1 MLRSGFAFIDMPNIA
16 QYINSRPIKAVEIY
30 NESEKKIRYSSQ
42 ISSARTIDDITG
54 DEERVR
60 AIILTKLVN
69 DYGYSLDNILLE
81 KTYEMGRPKVNTP
94 RIDVIIKDG
103 DGNAFMFIELKAPDK
118 FEEDQDNIIEK
129 QLFNLAGAE
138 IAQGHKVKYLVL
150 LTCSLDD
157 DNFTNKAIVIDH
169 DKFNSFEQW
178 KELREAVDE
187 IPANY
192 GRATKTPYK
201 KGSTKD
207 LEKNYPAFVIDSVR
221 SNLHNVLWGG
231 GGTDDNVVF
240 SSLVNIIL
248 AKIQDESEKSDGE
261 VYDFQCLAFS
271 DADGEYF
278 ESNETLFERI
288 NNLYRR
294 ALRDRMYITDS
305 SRLETSYVIDRNTF
319 SLSKLKYAVYAL
331 ERYSLVDGKNNIDG
345 KDILGDFFEGI
356 IREGFKQSKGQFFT
370 HTNIVTFILWALQ
383 VDKLAIERI
392 NRDLEIPYLIDPS
405 AGSATFLIEYMR
417 FITKNIK
424 YRFRKKLKS
433 TRDIE
438 DKFSEWFLPDN
449 RENRWARTYI
459 YGIEHNF
466 NLGTASKVNMILHGD
481 GSTNIFVKDGL
492 LPFSNYTK
500 ETAPNILNVFS
511 SDELYNSLNVNAQF
525 DIVVS
530 NPPFSVDLDNDT
542 KSTLASSFMFGSK
555 KNSENLFIE
564 RYFHLLR
571 PGGRMGIVLPE
582 SVFDTSENKYIRLF
596 LYKYFIIKAVV
607 SLPQVTFAPY
617 TPTKTSVLLA
627 KKKTP
632 EQIAEWDHEWQVSS
646 LKYSKIK
653 TRCENIVAVY
663 QGIKKRDRL
672 PSIKNL
678 TESEEKQII
687 FDLLKNLISEEDKS
701 LPVADII
708 MKYAELIASV
718 CRIDKDTKD
727 AFGMVNTWW
736 VFSEVANK
744 LSYPI
749 FMADVNN
756 VGYKRTKRSERKQP
770 NELFRTSEDGTV
782 LVDDGI
788 ETTVLDFIR
797 KISW

>member
-1 MLRSGFAFIDMPNIA
+1 MTDIA
-16 QYINSRPIKAVEIY
+16 QYINSRPIKAVEKY
-30 NESEKKIRYSSQ
+30 DESEKKIIYSAQ
-42 ISSARTIDDITG
+42 ISSDKKIDKISG
-54 DEERVR
+54 AEERVR

-69 DYGYSLDNILLE
+69 DYGYSLNNIHLE
-81 KTYEMGRPKVNTP
+81 KSYEMGRPKVTKP
-94 RIDVIIKDG
+94 IIDVIVKDPH
-103 DGNAFMFIELKAPDK
+103 GNAFMFIELKAPDK
-118 FEEDQDNIIEK
+118 FEADQDNTIEK

-150 LTCSLDD
+150 LTCSLEDD
-157 DNFTNKAIVIDH
+157 DFTNKAIVIDH

-178 KELREAVDE
+178 KESREAVDE

-207 LEKNYPAFVIDSVR
+207 LEKNYPASVIDSVR

-271 DADGEYF
+271 DADGEIF
-278 ESNETLFERI
+278 ESNEALFERI

-294 ALRDRMYITDS
+294 ALRKRMYITDP

-319 SLSKLKYAVYAL
+319 SLNKLRYAVYAL

-356 IREGFKQSKGQFFT
+356 IRDGFKQSKGQFFT

-417 FITKNIK
+417 FITKNVK
-424 YRFRKKLKS
+424 YRFRHKLKS

-449 RENRWARTYI
+449 RENRWARTFI

-500 ETAPNILNVFS
+500 ETAPNILNVS
-511 SDELYNSLNVNAQF
+511 SKEELYKDLHVNGQF

-542 KSTLASSFMFGSK
+542 KSTLASSFIFGGK

-582 SVFDTSENKYIRLF
+582 SVFDTAENKYIRLF
-596 LYKYFIIKAVV
+596 LYKYFTIKAVV
-607 SLPQVTFAPY
+607 SLPQITFAPY

-627 KKKTP
+627 KKKTHN
-632 EQIAEWDHEWQVSS
+632 QIAEWDRVWQESS
-646 LKYSKIK
+646 QKYSKLK
-653 TRCENIVAVY
+653 TRCENIIAVY
-663 QGIKKRDRL
+663 QGSKNRDKL

-678 TESEEKQII
+678 TESDEKQII
-687 FDLLKNLISEEDKS
+687 FDLLKNFISEDDKC
-701 LPVADII
+701 LPIQDII
-708 MKYAELIASV
+708 NKYEELIESI
-718 CRIDKDTKD
+718 CKIDNDTKD

-736 VFSEVANK
+736 VFSEVAHK

-756 VGYKRTKRSERKQP
+756 VGYKRTKRSTRKQP
-770 NELFRTSEDGTV
+770 NELYRTSEDDTV

>member
-1 MLRSGFAFIDMPNIA
+1 MSTRSSNNHIA
-16 QYINSRPIKAVEIY
+16 QYINSRPIKAVEKY
-30 NESEKKIRYSSQ
+30 NDTEKKIKYSSQ
-42 ISSARTIDDITG
+42 IISERKIDDIPG

-69 DYGYSLDNILLE
+69 DYGYSLDNIHLE

-94 RIDVIIKDG
+94 RIDVIVKDG

-169 DKFNSFEQW
+169 DKFKSFEQW
-178 KELREAVDE
+178 KESREAVDE
-187 IPANY
+187 ISANY

-201 KGSTKD
+201 KGSAKD

-261 VYDFQCLAFS
+261 AYDFQCLAFS
-271 DADGEYF
+271 DADGEIF
-278 ESNETLFERI
+278 ESNEALFERI

-294 ALRDRMYITDS
+294 ALKDRMYITDS

-356 IREGFKQSKGQFFT
+356 IRDGFKQSKGQFFT

-417 FITKNIK
+417 FITKNVK
-424 YRFRKKLKS
+424 YRFRNKLKS

-500 ETAPNILNVFS
+500 ETAPNILNVS
-511 SDELYNSLNVNAQF
+511 SKDEFYNDLHVNGQF

-542 KSTLASSFMFGSK
+542 KSTLASNFMFGSK

-582 SVFDTSENKYIRLF
+582 SVFDTTENKYIRLF
-596 LYKYFIIKAVV
+596 LYKYFTIKAVV

-627 KKKTP
+627 KKKTHN
-632 EQIAEWDHEWQVSS
+632 QIAEWDRVWQESS
-646 LKYSKIK
+646 QKYSKLK
-653 TRCENIVAVY
+653 TRCENIIAVY
-663 QGIKKRDRL
+663 QGTKNRDKL
-672 PSIKNL
+672 TSIKNL
-678 TESEEKQII
+678 TESDEKQII
-687 FDLLKNLISEEDKS
+687 FDLLKNLISEDDKC
-701 LPVADII
+701 LPIQNII
-708 MKYAELIASV
+708 MKYDELITSI
-718 CRIDKDTKD
+718 CKIDKDSKD

-736 VFSEVANK
+736 VFSEVSKK

-770 NELFRTSEDGTV
+770 NELYRTSEDGTV
-782 LVDDGI
+782 VVDDGI